1 MLGLWGTSGATSSP
15 ESSSICSRIDLSVVA
30 LTPTSMVL
38 YTIEAVD
45 FCATPIPT
53 PKLDSSVAWLQAL
66 TVMYKLIIA
75 IIRIIILYL
84 YYYKTSL
91 KSSLNTINGQHTLH
105 HGSRVHIGIQVL
117 RVVTLCS
124 IADTVGFG
132 YLGSTRTFL
141 GIGPTY
147 PSYQVL
153 YNPTIA
159 LPPWV
164 CIVRECSTLSH

>member
-1 MLGLWGTSGATSSP
+1 MLVSWGTSGATVSP
-15 ESSSICSRIDLSVVA
+15 ESSSMCSRIDLSVVA

-53 PKLDSSVAWLQAL
+53 PKLLNSVAWLQAL

-84 YYYKTSL
+84 YYYKTPL

-105 HGSRVHIGIQVL
+105 HGSRIHIGIQVL
-117 RVVTLCS
+117 RVVTLCATS
-124 IADTVGFG
+124 TYIGFG
-132 YLGSTRTFL
+132 YLDTTRM
-141 GIGPTY
+141 
-147 PSYQVL
+147 V
-153 YNPTIA
+153 
-159 LPPWV
+159 
-164 CIVRECSTLSH
+164 